1 LDLIARVLASVAARP
16 WQTYAVYVVL
26 VSAVYGVAG
35 HAPLQPPY
43 VVEPWPIDA
52 RIPLMAGAAWPYL
65 TYFLVLPALL
75 WLGRRSDAL
84 PRVAA
89 TGMACALANAV
100 LYVALPTQLDTR
112 PPAPAG
118 SLLEGI
124 QRLDPP
130 RCLLPSGH
138 VALPFSIAVAAACAA
153 ACAAAGGNAQASRGR
168 GIAAL
173 FAAWTV
179 MLAAA
184 ALLTKQHYVVDVLA
198 GVIFGAAVALG
209 AAALFAAPGAVH
221 RPTLLAFVTEWSIL
235 TAAGVVALRWWTPA
249 TIAIAVLVIATRQH
263 ALLVLYHDGVHK
275 LVARRRRVNDFVVN
289 LAVGAP
295 MLLPIHLYR
304 ALHLTHH
311 RQLGTPRDPE
321 RTLLYRN
328 QPWDYRP
335 LRTAAFLR
343 QLAGDL
349 LLWNALGTTWR
360 YLRGPRPLPRGTWSV
375 EWLAPLA
382 VCVALWSTAVAVSPS
397 LAGRAALLWFVPY
410 LTLTQLLN
418 KLRSFGEHASPDAPD
433 LSYSWA
439 AGPLGRLTVWPYN
452 INFHREHHAHA
463 RVPWDLL
470 PLTFAGVTLR
480 PGREL
485 LARVWRGGSR

>member
-1 LDLIARVLASVAARP
+1 MDLSARLLASVAARP
-16 WQTYAVYVVL
+16 WRTYAAYVVL
-26 VSAVYGVAG
+26 VSAAYFLAG
-35 HAPLQPPY
+35 HAPWRPPY

-52 RIPLMAGAAWPYL
+52 RIPLVAGTAWPYL
-65 TYFLVLPALL
+65 TYFLLLPALL

-100 LYVALPTQLDTR
+100 LYVVLPTQLEIR

-118 SLLEGI
+118 SLLEVI

-138 VALPFSIAVAAACAA
+138 VALPVSIAVAAACAA
-153 ACAAAGGNAQASRGR
+153 AGAGKAQASRWR

-173 FAAWTV
+173 FAAWTAV
-179 MLAAA
+179 LAAA
-184 ALLTKQHYVVDVLA
+184 ALLTKQHYVVDVAA
-198 GVIFGAAVALG
+198 GVIFGGAVALG

-221 RPTLLAFVTEWSIL
+221 RPTLLAFLAEWSIL
-235 TAAGVVALRWWTPA
+235 AAAGVVALRWWTPA
-249 TIAIAVLVIATRQH
+249 TIAIAVVVIATRQH

-275 LVARRRRVNDFVVN
+275 LVARGRRVNDFVVN

-311 RQLGTPRDPE
+311 RHLGTPRDPE

-328 QPWDYRP
+328 QPWNYRP

-343 QLAGDL
+343 QLGGDL

-360 YLRGPRPLPRGTWSV
+360 YVRGQRALPRGTWSV

-382 VCVALWSTAVAVSPS
+382 VWAALWTTAALMAPS

-418 KLRSFGEHASPDAPD
+418 KLRSFGEHASPDAHD

-470 PLTFAGVTLR
+470 PATFAGAPLR

-485 LARVWRGGSR
+485 LARVWSGASS